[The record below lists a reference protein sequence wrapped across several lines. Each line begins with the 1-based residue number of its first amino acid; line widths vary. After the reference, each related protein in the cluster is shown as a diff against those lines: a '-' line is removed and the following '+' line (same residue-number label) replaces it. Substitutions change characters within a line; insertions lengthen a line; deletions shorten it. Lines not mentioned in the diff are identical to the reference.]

1 MCRVVLNEHAAGR
14 ARAWEQRSYLCLVL
28 CSGELSQRA
37 RLRFRR
43 NPVLAKL
50 GTARRTLPLC
60 PQGNFQVSRD
70 LLASD
75 TPVCRS
81 ASPVI
86 DLRSWL
92 PNGRRRKIGKSAG
105 NGIDCLVEY
114 YQTKDALHYYLLRHM
129 GLNNRAENSHVP
141 PRKRE
146 RMMHGFRSAGGF
158 QRFISVFSAIRNIS
172 SRLTRNA
179 QPLAPIVIASAH
191 WKVVTGATA

>member
-1 MCRVVLNEHAAGR
+1 VCRVVLNEHAAGR
-14 ARAWEQRSYLCLVL
+14 ARAWEQRGYLCLVL

-81 ASPVI
+81 AAPVI

-105 NGIDCLVEY
+105 NGIDPDGLAMVALCLLPFLPE
-114 YQTKDALHYYLLRHM
+114 
-129 GLNNRAENSHVP
+129 
-141 PRKRE
+141 
-146 RMMHGFRSAGGF
+146 SA
-158 QRFISVFSAIRNIS
+158 
-172 SRLTRNA
+172 SRLHTKLGISCPTRYDV
-179 QPLAPIVIASAH
+179 PLAVSGMGTSSGEVLLPRQA
-191 WKVVTGATA
+191 VVRTRS

>member
-14 ARAWEQRSYLCLVL
+14 AHAWEQRGYLCLVL

-81 ASPVI
+81 AAPVI

-92 PNGRRRKIGKSAG
+92 PNVRRRKIGKSAG
-105 NGIDCLVEY
+105 NGIDPDGLVEY

-158 QRFISVFSAIRNIS
+158 QRFISVFSATEIFRPVSPETLSPRHPYS
-172 SRLTRNA
+172 SHQR
-179 QPLAPIVIASAH
+179 IGKS
-191 WKVVTGATA
+191 